1 MCKQFRRACK
11 RRLRHIPET
20 MKTLA
25 SRIAYLR
32 KDVLGISQAQFGGHV
47 GVSRGAVANWEV
59 GGDIS
64 RENLRNISTAFNVTL
79 DWLDKG
85 RGAPPESPL
94 SQSRHT
100 PVASGTT
107 NGQYLPSGAATQ
119 ANAKIDKTLDGPWRE
134 IPVYGQAVAG
144 VDGEFLMNGNVL
156 FHAFAPPNVVAIEN
170 AYGVRVSGE
179 SMKPRYLDGE
189 VVFVDP
195 SRTPRRDDY
204 VVVQVMEDEH
214 SEPWAYV
221 KQFVRHNNRELVL
234 TQHNPPKEM
243 VFDHAR
249 VVSVHVVVMAGMA

>member
-1 MCKQFRRACK
+1 
-11 RRLRHIPET
+11 

-25 SRIAYLR
+25 SRIVYLR
-32 KDVLGISQAQFGGHV
+32 KEVLGISQAEFGGHI

-64 RENLRNISTAFNVTL
+64 RENLSNISTTYNVTL

-85 RGAPPESPL
+85 RGAPPDSPL
-94 SQSRHT
+94 SHLRQT
-100 PVASGTT
+100 PIASGTT
-107 NGQYLPSGAATQ
+107 NGQLLPTGSGPQ
-119 ANAKIDKTLDGPWRE
+119 ANATIDKTPQGQWRE

-156 FHAFAPPNVVAIEN
+156 FHAFAPPNVASIER

-179 SMKPRYLDGE
+179 SMTPRYYDGE

-195 SRTPRRDDY
+195 SRHPRRDDF
-204 VVVQVMEDEH
+204 VVVQIRTDEH
-214 SEPWAYV
+214 DEPWAYI
-221 KQFVRHNNRELVL
+221 KQFVRHNHDELVL
-234 TQHNPPKEM
+234 SQFNPQKQMTFP
-243 VFDHAR
+243 HSQ

>member
-1 MCKQFRRACK
+1 
-11 RRLRHIPET
+11 

-32 KDVLGISQAQFGGHV
+32 KEVLGLSQAEFGGAL

-59 GGDIS
+59 GKDIS
-64 RENLRNISTAFNVTL
+64 RENLRNISTAYNVTM

-85 RGAPPESPL
+85 RGAPPDPLL
-94 SQSRHT
+94 SQSVES
-100 PVASGTT
+100 PIALPMT
-107 NGQYLPSGAATQ
+107 NGHYLPSGGAAQ
-119 ANAKIDKTLDGPWRE
+119 ANATIDKTQQGPWRE

-156 FHAFAPPNVVAIEN
+156 FHAFAPPNVASIER

-179 SMKPRYLDGE
+179 SMTPRYYDGE

-195 SRTPRRDDY
+195 SRHPRRDDF
-204 VVVQVMEDEH
+204 VVVQVRTNENE
-214 SEPWAYV
+214 EPWAYI
-221 KQFVRHNNRELVL
+221 KQFVRHNNAELVL
-234 TQHNPPKEM
+234 SQFNPAKEIS
-243 VFDHAR
+243 FPHSQ